1 MMTNVGFLPD
11 ETSSFV
17 GRRAELARLDTA
29 LATRRMTTLI
39 GSGGVGKTRLAV
51 RAARAAADR
60 YPDGAW
66 WADLSPLYDDAL
78 LLPTVSDAVGLA
90 DHTLRMPVEA
100 LCEWLSDKRLL
111 LVLDSAEHLRTP
123 CSHLLAE
130 LLTTS
135 PGLTVLVTSRQPLDT
150 RGEHV
155 VRVPPLPVDGA
166 PDALRLFE
174 DRLRAGDPRAGL
186 DAPGDRAAAADIC
199 RRLEGIPLAI
209 ELAAAGIGRHT
220 VAQLAT
226 RIGTRFDAPAVA
238 EDLTAS
244 RLDLLADDSL
254 WPRRHRTLRTTIGW
268 SHELCTPLERLL
280 WARLT
285 LLRTDF
291 DEETAREVCTG
302 GPLTPPEVDRALQ
315 GLVAQS
321 VVQWDGTRYRML
333 DTLREYG
340 RMWLTELGEE
350 RAAADRHA
358 RSFLGLAR
366 RAHDG
371 WTGPDQISW
380 YHTVADT
387 HLDLCAALDHLLT
400 HDVAAAQ
407 EMAGRVGFFWACCG
421 HLSEARGYA
430 QRALD
435 AGPVDGPH
443 RTRLQW
449 VLGVAALLQGDFAT
463 AEKYGALCTAIALYD
478 RDDEGMLGATYLSG
492 LTQLMTGRP
501 AAALEAAE
509 RVLRMTEPG
518 RPDGAPGEGVAGG
531 PEESGEPGAGEPG
544 EPGGPGA
551 GKPGESAAG
560 TGADP
565 VHGTDGGPVHGT
577 DGDPAPGTGTAP
589 APESDADPTPGT
601 DADPDPDP
609 APVESA
615 HRLRCRLITVFALT
629 ALGRLGESSRAA
641 AALRRSCERGGEYWT
656 RSYADY
662 QLALITLLQGRP
674 ADSAA
679 HARAMLA
686 GKHRLRDSF
695 GIALGLDLLAA
706 AIAAQGAG
714 AQAARVYGTGHAY
727 WRMVGHPQRGTP
739 ELGPVRET
747 CELQARAAVGDEA
760 YQRAFERGQ
769 SDNAEVGLAAAL
781 TSELHF

>member
-1 MMTNVGFLPD
+1 MMTKVGFLPD

-17 GRRAELARLDTA
+17 GRRAELARLETA

-39 GSGGVGKTRLAV
+39 GPGGVGKTRLAL

-111 LVLDSAEHLRTP
+111 LVLDSAEHLRAP

-135 PGLTVLVTSRQPLDT
+135 PGLTVLVTSRQPLGT
-150 RGEHV
+150 RGEHA
-155 VRVPPLPVDGA
+155 VRIQPLPVDGA
-166 PDALRLFE
+166 PDALQLFE

-226 RIGTRFDAPAVA
+226 RIGTRFDAPVDA

-285 LLRTDF
+285 VLRTDF

-302 GPLTPPEVDRALQ
+302 GPLTPHDVDRALQ

-321 VVQWDGTRYRML
+321 VVQRDGTRYRML

-340 RMWLTELGEE
+340 RMWLAELGEE

-358 RSFLGLAR
+358 KSFLGLAR
-366 RAHDG
+366 RAHEG
-371 WTGPDQISW
+371 WTGPDQITW
-380 YHTVADT
+380 YHTVADA
-387 HLDLCAALDHLLT
+387 HLDLCAALDHLLA
-400 HDVAAAQ
+400 HDVAGAQ

-435 AGPVDGPH
+435 AGPVEGPH

-478 RDDEGMLGATYLSG
+478 HDDEGMLGATYLSG
-492 LTQLMTGRP
+492 LTQLMNGEP

-509 RVLRMTEPG
+509 RVLRMTETAP
-518 RPDGAPGEGVAGG
+518 PDGG
-531 PEESGEPGAGEPG
+531 PEGRRATATDTARDPAASGPGAYEPGACEPTASESG
-544 EPGGPGA
+544 ASESTASEPGGD
-551 GKPGESAAG
+551 SA
-560 TGADP
+560 P
-565 VHGTDGGPVHGT
+565 L
-577 DGDPAPGTGTAP
+577 
-589 APESDADPTPGT
+589 
-601 DADPDPDP
+601 
-609 APVESA
+609 ESA

-629 ALGRLGESSRAA
+629 ALGRLAESGRAA

-662 QLALITLLQGRP
+662 QLALIALLQGRP
-674 ADSAA
+674 EASAV

-695 GIALGLDLLAA
+695 GIALGLDILAA

-769 SDNAEVGLAAAL
+769 ADNTEVGLAAAL
-781 TSELHF
+781 HSDLQL

>member
-1 MMTNVGFLPD
+1 MMTQVGFLPD

-39 GSGGVGKTRLAV
+39 GPGGVGKTRLAV

-111 LVLDSAEHLRTP
+111 LVLDSAEHLRGP

-130 LLTTS
+130 LITTS
-135 PGLTVLVTSRQPLDT
+135 PGLTVLVTSRQPLAT

-155 VRVPPLPVDGA
+155 VRIQPLPVDGA

-174 DRLRAGDPRAGL
+174 DRLRAADPHADL
-186 DAPGDRAAAADIC
+186 EAPGDRAAAADIC

-226 RIGTRFDAPAVA
+226 RIGTRFDAPVDA

-285 LLRTDF
+285 VLRTDF
-291 DEETAREVCTG
+291 DEASAREVCTG
-302 GPLTPPEVDRALQ
+302 GPLTPDAVDRALQ

-380 YHTVADT
+380 YHRISDT
-387 HLDLCAALDHLLT
+387 HLDLCAALDHLLA
-400 HDVAAAQ
+400 HDVTAAQ

-430 QRALD
+430 QRALE
-435 AGPVDGPH
+435 AGPVEGTH

-463 AEKYGALCTAIALYD
+463 AEKYGALCTATALYD
-478 RDDEGMLGATYLSG
+478 RDDDGMLGATYLSG
-492 LTQLMTGRP
+492 LTQLMTGEP

-518 RPDGAPGEGVAGG
+518 RAEGEPGSSGEGVSGA
-531 PEESGEPGAGEPG
+531 SGEPGGSG
-544 EPGGPGA
+544 
-551 GKPGESAAG
+551 
-560 TGADP
+560 
-565 VHGTDGGPVHGT
+565 
-577 DGDPAPGTGTAP
+577 
-589 APESDADPTPGT
+589 
-601 DADPDPDP
+601 
-609 APVESA
+609 ESA

-629 ALGRLGESSRAA
+629 ALGRLTESLPAA
-641 AALRRSCERGGEYWT
+641 TALRRSCERGGEYWT

-662 QLALITLLQGRP
+662 QLALIALLQGRP
-674 ADSAA
+674 EDSAA
-679 HARAMLA
+679 HARDMLE

-695 GIALGLDLLAA
+695 GIALGLDILAA

-714 AQAARVYGTGHAY
+714 ARAARVYGTGHAY

-739 ELGPVRET
+739 ELGAVREN

-769 SDNAEVGLAAAL
+769 ADNAEVGLAAAL
-781 TSELHF
+781 QSGLQP

>member
-1 MMTNVGFLPD
+1 MMTKVGFLPE

-17 GRRAELARLDTA
+17 GRRAELARLEFA
-29 LATRRMTTLI
+29 LTTRRMTTLI
-39 GSGGVGKTRLAV
+39 GPGGVGKTRLAV
-51 RAARAAADR
+51 RAARAAAGR

-111 LVLDSAEHLRTP
+111 LVLDSAEHLRAP

-135 PGLTVLVTSRQPLDT
+135 PGLTVLVTSRQPLAT

-155 VRVPPLPVDGA
+155 VRIQPLPVDGA
-166 PDALRLFE
+166 PDALQLFE
-174 DRLRAGDPRAGL
+174 DRLRAGDPHAGL
-186 DAPGDRAAAADIC
+186 GAPGDRAAAADIC

-226 RIGTRFDAPAVA
+226 RIGTRFDSPVDA

-291 DEETAREVCTG
+291 DEEVAREVCTG
-302 GPLTPPEVDRALQ
+302 GPLTADEVDRALQ

-321 VVQWDGTRYRML
+321 VVQRDGTRYRML

-340 RMWLTELGEE
+340 RMWLVELGEE

-358 RSFLGLAR
+358 ACFLGLAR

-371 WTGPDQISW
+371 WTGPDQVSW
-380 YHTVADT
+380 YHRVADA
-387 HLDLCAALDHLLT
+387 HLDLCAALDHLLA
-400 HDVAAAQ
+400 HDVAGAQ

-430 QRALD
+430 QRALES
-435 AGPVDGPH
+435 GPVEGPH

-463 AEKYGALCTAIALYD
+463 AEKYGALCTAIALHD

-492 LTQLMTGRP
+492 LTQLMNGEP

-509 RVLRMTEPG
+509 RVLRMTETAP
-518 RPDGAPGEGVAGG
+518 PDGGSAEQRATASDSGG
-531 PEESGEPGAGEPG
+531 GTASAES
-544 EPGGPGA
+544 
-551 GKPGESAAG
+551 
-560 TGADP
+560 
-565 VHGTDGGPVHGT
+565 
-577 DGDPAPGTGTAP
+577 DGDAP
-589 APESDADPTPGT
+589 A
-601 DADPDPDP
+601 
-609 APVESA
+609 ESA

-629 ALGRLGESSRAA
+629 ALGRLTESGRAA
-641 AALRRSCERGGEYWT
+641 AALRRSCERGGEHWT

-662 QLALITLLQGRP
+662 QLALIALLQGRP
-674 ADSAA
+674 EASAA
-679 HARAMLA
+679 HARAMLV

-695 GIALGLDLLAA
+695 GIALGLDILAA

-769 SDNAEVGLAAAL
+769 ADNAEAGLAAAL
-781 TSELHF
+781 RSGLQLQEPWERDPGE

>member
-1 MMTNVGFLPD
+1 MMTKVGHLPE

-17 GRRAELARLDTA
+17 GRRAELARLHTA
-29 LATRRMTTLI
+29 LTTRRMTTLI
-39 GSGGVGKTRLAV
+39 GPGGVGKTRLAL
-51 RAARAAADR
+51 RAARAVADR
-60 YPDGAW
+60 YADGAW
-66 WADLSPLYDDAL
+66 WADLSPLSDDRL

-100 LCEWLSDKRLL
+100 LCEWLGDKHLL
-111 LVLDSAEHLRTP
+111 LVLDSAEHLRGP

-130 LLTTS
+130 ILTTS
-135 PGLTVLVTSRQPLDT
+135 IGLTVLVTSRQPLGT

-155 VRVPPLPVDGA
+155 VEVPPLPVDGA
-166 PDALRLFE
+166 PDALQLFA
-174 DRLRAGDPRAGL
+174 DRLRAADPRAGL
-186 DAPGDRAAAADIC
+186 DAPGDEVAAAEIC

-209 ELAAAGIGRHT
+209 ELAAAGIGRHS

-226 RIGTRFDAPAVA
+226 RIGTRFDARSGTLALAPGG
-238 EDLTAS
+238 S
-244 RLDLLADDSL
+244 RLDILADETA
-254 WPRRHRTLRTTIGW
+254 WPRRHRTLRTAIGW

-285 LLRTDF
+285 PLRTDF
-291 DEETAREVCTG
+291 DAEVAREVCAG
-302 GPLTPPEVDRALQ
+302 GPLTPDEVDRALQ

-321 VVQWDGTRYRML
+321 VVQRDGDRYRML

-340 RMWLTELGEE
+340 RMWLAELGEA

-358 RSFLGLAR
+358 GSFLGLAR
-366 RAHDG
+366 RAHEG
-371 WTGPDQISW
+371 WTGPDQVSW
-380 YHTVADT
+380 YHKVSDT
-387 HLDLCAALDHLLT
+387 HLDLCAALEHLLA
-400 HDVAAAQ
+400 HDVEGAQ

-421 HLSEARGYA
+421 HLSEARNYA

-435 AGPVDGPH
+435 AGPVEGPH
-443 RTRLQW
+443 RTRLHW
-449 VLGVAALLQGDFAT
+449 VLGVAALLQSDFAT
-463 AEKYGALCTAIALYD
+463 AEKYGALCTATALYD

-492 LTQLMTGRP
+492 LTQLMTGQP
-501 AAALEAAE
+501 AAALEAAG
-509 RVLRMTEPG
+509 RVLRMTE
-518 RPDGAPGEGVAGG
+518 GV
-531 PEESGEPGAGEPG
+531 PVDSG
-544 EPGGPGA
+544 
-551 GKPGESAAG
+551 
-560 TGADP
+560 
-565 VHGTDGGPVHGT
+565 
-577 DGDPAPGTGTAP
+577 
-589 APESDADPTPGT
+589 
-601 DADPDPDP
+601 
-609 APVESA
+609 
-615 HRLRCRLITVFALT
+615 HRLRCRLVIVFALT
-629 ALGRLGESSRAA
+629 ALGRLAESEAA
-641 AALRRSCERGGEYWT
+641 ATALRQACERGGEFWT

-662 QLALITLLQGRP
+662 QLALIALLQGRP
-674 ADSAA
+674 EASAT

-739 ELGPVRET
+739 ELGPVRER

-781 TSELHF
+781 RTELQL

>member
-1 MMTNVGFLPD
+1 MMTQVGFLPE

-17 GRRAELARLDTA
+17 GRRAELARLETA

-39 GSGGVGKTRLAV
+39 GPGGVGKTRLAV

-111 LVLDSAEHLRTP
+111 LVLDSAEHLRAP

-135 PGLTVLVTSRQPLDT
+135 PGLTVLVTSRQPLGT
-150 RGEHV
+150 RGEHA
-155 VRVPPLPVDGA
+155 VRIQPLPVDGA
-166 PDALRLFE
+166 PDALQLFE

-226 RIGTRFDAPAVA
+226 RIGTRFDAPVDA

-302 GPLTPPEVDRALQ
+302 GPLTPHEVDRALQ

-321 VVQWDGTRYRML
+321 VVQRDGTRYRML

-340 RMWLTELGEE
+340 RMWLAELGEE

-366 RAHDG
+366 RAHEG
-371 WTGPDQISW
+371 WTGPDQITW
-380 YHTVADT
+380 YHTIADT
-387 HLDLCAALDHLLT
+387 HLDLCAALDHLLA
-400 HDVAAAQ
+400 HDVAGAQ

-430 QRALD
+430 QRALE
-435 AGPVDGPH
+435 AGPVEGPH

-478 RDDEGMLGATYLSG
+478 HDDEGMLGATYLSG
-492 LTQLMTGRP
+492 LTQLMNGEP

-509 RVLRMTEPG
+509 RVLRMTETAP
-518 RPDGAPGEGVAGG
+518 PDGG
-531 PEESGEPGAGEPG
+531 PDGRRATATDCATDTTSEPGASESGACEPTVSESGACEPG
-544 EPGGPGA
+544 ASESGGD
-551 GKPGESAAG
+551 SA
-560 TGADP
+560 P
-565 VHGTDGGPVHGT
+565 L
-577 DGDPAPGTGTAP
+577 
-589 APESDADPTPGT
+589 
-601 DADPDPDP
+601 
-609 APVESA
+609 ESA

-629 ALGRLGESSRAA
+629 ALGRLSESGRAA
-641 AALRRSCERGGEYWT
+641 AALRRACERGGEYWT

-662 QLALITLLQGRP
+662 QLALIALLQGRP
-674 ADSAA
+674 EASAA

-695 GIALGLDLLAA
+695 GIALGLDILAA

-739 ELGPVRET
+739 ELVPVREA

-769 SDNAEVGLAAAL
+769 ADNAEVGLAAAL
-781 TSELHF
+781 HSDLPL

>member
-1 MMTNVGFLPD
+1 MMTKVGFLPE

-17 GRRAELARLDTA
+17 GRRAELARLETA
-29 LATRRMTTLI
+29 LTTRRMTTLI
-39 GSGGVGKTRLAV
+39 GPGGVGKTRLAV

-100 LCEWLSDKRLL
+100 LCEWLSDKNLL
-111 LVLDSAEHLRTP
+111 LVLDSAEHLRGP

-130 LLTTS
+130 LITTS
-135 PGLTVLVTSRQPLDT
+135 PGLTVLVTSRQPLGT

-155 VRVPPLPVDGA
+155 VRIQPLPVDGA
-166 PDALRLFE
+166 PDALQLFE

-226 RIGTRFDAPAVA
+226 RIGTRFDAPVDA

-291 DEETAREVCTG
+291 DEEVAREVCTG
-302 GPLTPPEVDRALQ
+302 GPLTRQEVDRALQ

-321 VVQWDGTRYRML
+321 VVQRDGTRYRML

-340 RMWLTELGEE
+340 RMWLKELGEE

-366 RAHDG
+366 RAHEG
-371 WTGPDQISW
+371 WTGPDQITW
-380 YHTVADT
+380 YHTIADT
-387 HLDLCAALDHLLT
+387 HLDLCAALDHLLA
-400 HDVAAAQ
+400 HDVADAQ

-435 AGPVDGPH
+435 AGPVEGPH

-478 RDDEGMLGATYLSG
+478 HDDEGMLGATYLSG
-492 LTQLMTGRP
+492 LTQLMNGEP

-509 RVLRMTEPG
+509 RVLRMTETAPS
-518 RPDGAPGEGVAGG
+518 DGASPEPRTAAADTSEAAGG
-531 PEESGEPGAGEPG
+531 S
-544 EPGGPGA
+544 
-551 GKPGESAAG
+551 
-560 TGADP
+560 
-565 VHGTDGGPVHGT
+565 GTDC
-577 DGDPAPGTGTAP
+577 D
-589 APESDADPTPGT
+589 S
-601 DADPDPDP
+601 DPDS

-629 ALGRLGESSRAA
+629 ALGRLTESGRAA
-641 AALRRSCERGGEYWT
+641 ATLRRSCELGGEYWT

-662 QLALITLLQGRP
+662 QLALIALLQGRP
-674 ADSAA
+674 EDSAT

-695 GIALGLDLLAA
+695 GIALGLDILAA

-747 CELQARAAVGDEA
+747 CELQARAAVGDAA

-769 SDNAEVGLAAAL
+769 ADNAEVGLAAAL
-781 TSELHF
+781 HSGLQL

>member
-1 MMTNVGFLPD
+1 MMMTKVGFLPE

-29 LATRRMTTLI
+29 LTTRRMTTLI
-39 GSGGVGKTRLAV
+39 GPGGVGKTRLAV

-100 LCEWLSDKRLL
+100 LCEWLSDKNLL
-111 LVLDSAEHLRTP
+111 LVLDSAEHLRGP

-130 LLTTS
+130 LITTS
-135 PGLTVLVTSRQPLDT
+135 PGLTVLVTSRQPLGT

-155 VRVPPLPVDGA
+155 VRIQPLPVDGA
-166 PDALRLFE
+166 PDALQLFE

-226 RIGTRFDAPAVA
+226 RIGTRFDAPVDA

-291 DEETAREVCTG
+291 DEEVAREVCTG
-302 GPLTPPEVDRALQ
+302 GPLTPQEVDRALQ

-321 VVQWDGTRYRML
+321 VVQRDGTRYRML

-340 RMWLTELGEE
+340 RMWLRELGEE

-371 WTGPDQISW
+371 WTGPDQVSW
-380 YHTVADT
+380 YHTIADT
-387 HLDLCAALDHLLT
+387 HLDLCAALDHLLA
-400 HDVAAAQ
+400 HDVAGAQ

-435 AGPVDGPH
+435 AGPVEGPH

-478 RDDEGMLGATYLSG
+478 HDDEGMLGATYLSG
-492 LTQLMTGRP
+492 LTQLMNGEP

-509 RVLRMTEPG
+509 RVLRMTETAPS
-518 RPDGAPGEGVAGG
+518 DGASPEPRTTAADTSEAAGG
-531 PEESGEPGAGEPG
+531 
-544 EPGGPGA
+544 
-551 GKPGESAAG
+551 
-560 TGADP
+560 
-565 VHGTDGGPVHGT
+565 
-577 DGDPAPGTGTAP
+577 
-589 APESDADPTPGT
+589 SDADF
-601 DADPDPDP
+601 DSDP

-629 ALGRLGESSRAA
+629 ALGRLTESGRAA
-641 AALRRSCERGGEYWT
+641 ATLRRSCELGGEYWT

-662 QLALITLLQGRP
+662 QLALIALLQGRP
-674 ADSAA
+674 EDSAT

-695 GIALGLDLLAA
+695 GIALGLDILAA

-739 ELGPVRET
+739 ELGAVRET
-747 CELQARAAVGDEA
+747 CELQARAAVGDAA

-769 SDNAEVGLAAAL
+769 ADNAEVGLAAAL
-781 TSELHF
+781 HSGLQL

>member
-1 MMTNVGFLPD
+1 MMTKVGFLPE

-17 GRRAELARLDTA
+17 GRRAELARLETA

-39 GSGGVGKTRLAV
+39 GPGGVGKTRLAV

-111 LVLDSAEHLRTP
+111 LVLDSAEHLRAP

-135 PGLTVLVTSRQPLDT
+135 PGLTVLVTSRQPLGT
-150 RGEHV
+150 RGEHA
-155 VRVPPLPVDGA
+155 VRIQPLPVDGA
-166 PDALRLFE
+166 PDALQLFE

-226 RIGTRFDAPAVA
+226 RIGTRFEAPVDA
-238 EDLTAS
+238 EDLNPS

-302 GPLTPPEVDRALQ
+302 GPLTPHEVDRALQ

-321 VVQWDGTRYRML
+321 VVQRDGTRYRML

-340 RMWLTELGEE
+340 RMWLAELGEE

-358 RSFLGLAR
+358 MSFLGLAR
-366 RAHDG
+366 RAHEG
-371 WTGPDQISW
+371 WTGPDQIAW
-380 YHTVADT
+380 YHTIADT
-387 HLDLCAALDHLLT
+387 HLDLCAALDHLLA
-400 HDVAAAQ
+400 HDVAGAQ

-430 QRALD
+430 QRALE

-478 RDDEGMLGATYLSG
+478 HDDEGMLGATYLSG
-492 LTQLMTGRP
+492 LTQLMNGEP

-509 RVLRMTEPG
+509 RVLRMTETAP
-518 RPDGAPGEGVAGG
+518 PDGG
-531 PEESGEPGAGEPG
+531 PDGRRATATDTTSEPAAFEPAASEPAAFEPAASESAASESGASESGAFEPTTS
-544 EPGGPGA
+544 GPGA
-551 GKPGESAAG
+551 AES
-560 TGADP
+560 GADS
-565 VHGTDGGPVHGT
+565 
-577 DGDPAPGTGTAP
+577 APL
-589 APESDADPTPGT
+589 
-601 DADPDPDP
+601 
-609 APVESA
+609 ESA

-629 ALGRLGESSRAA
+629 ALGRLTESGRAA
-641 AALRRSCERGGEYWT
+641 AALRRACERGGEYWT

-662 QLALITLLQGRP
+662 QLALIALLQGRP
-674 ADSAA
+674 EASAA

-695 GIALGLDLLAA
+695 GIALGLDILAA

-769 SDNAEVGLAAAL
+769 ADNAEVGLAAAL
-781 TSELHF
+781 HSDLQL

>member
-1 MMTNVGFLPD
+1 MMTKVGFLPE

-17 GRRAELARLDTA
+17 GRRAELARLETA
-29 LATRRMTTLI
+29 LTTRRMTTLI
-39 GSGGVGKTRLAV
+39 GPGGVGKTRLAV

-100 LCEWLSDKRLL
+100 LCEWLSDKNLL
-111 LVLDSAEHLRTP
+111 LVLDSAEHLRGP

-130 LLTTS
+130 LITTS
-135 PGLTVLVTSRQPLDT
+135 PGLTVLVTSRQPLGT

-155 VRVPPLPVDGA
+155 VRIQPLPVDGA
-166 PDALRLFE
+166 PDALQLFE

-226 RIGTRFDAPAVA
+226 RIGTRFDAPVDA

-285 LLRTDF
+285 LLRADF
-291 DEETAREVCTG
+291 DEEVAREVCTG
-302 GPLTPPEVDRALQ
+302 GPLTPHEVDRALQ

-321 VVQWDGTRYRML
+321 VVQRDGTRYRML

-340 RMWLTELGEE
+340 RMWLRELGEE

-371 WTGPDQISW
+371 WTGPDQVSW
-380 YHTVADT
+380 YHTIADT
-387 HLDLCAALDHLLT
+387 HLDLCAALDHLLA
-400 HDVAAAQ
+400 HDVAGAQ

-435 AGPVDGPH
+435 AGPVEGSH

-478 RDDEGMLGATYLSG
+478 HDDEGMLGATYLSG
-492 LTQLMTGRP
+492 LTQLMNGEP

-509 RVLRMTEPG
+509 RVLRMTETAPS
-518 RPDGAPGEGVAGG
+518 DGASPEPRTAAADTSEAAGG
-531 PEESGEPGAGEPG
+531 S
-544 EPGGPGA
+544 
-551 GKPGESAAG
+551 
-560 TGADP
+560 
-565 VHGTDGGPVHGT
+565 GTDF
-577 DGDPAPGTGTAP
+577 D
-589 APESDADPTPGT
+589 S
-601 DADPDPDP
+601 DP

-629 ALGRLGESSRAA
+629 ALGRLTESGRAA
-641 AALRRSCERGGEYWT
+641 ATLRRSCELGGEYWT

-662 QLALITLLQGRP
+662 QLALIALLQDRP
-674 ADSAA
+674 EDSAT

-695 GIALGLDLLAA
+695 GIALGLDILAA

-747 CELQARAAVGDEA
+747 CELQARAAVGDAA

-769 SDNAEVGLAAAL
+769 ADNAEVGLAAAL
-781 TSELHF
+781 HSGLQL

>member
-1 MMTNVGFLPD
+1 MMTKVGFLPE

-29 LATRRMTTLI
+29 LTTRRMTTLI
-39 GSGGVGKTRLAV
+39 GPGGVGKTRLAV

-78 LLPTVSDAVGLA
+78 LLPTVSDSVGLA

-100 LCEWLSDKRLL
+100 LCEWLSDKNLL
-111 LVLDSAEHLRTP
+111 LVLDSAEHLRGP
-123 CSHLLAE
+123 CAHLLAE
-130 LLTTS
+130 LITTS
-135 PGLTVLVTSRQPLDT
+135 PGLTVLVTSRQPLGT

-155 VRVPPLPVDGA
+155 VRIQPLPVDGA
-166 PDALRLFE
+166 PDALQLFE

-226 RIGTRFDAPAVA
+226 RIGTRFDAPVDA

-291 DEETAREVCTG
+291 DEEVAREVCTG
-302 GPLTPPEVDRALQ
+302 GPLTRHEVDRALQ

-321 VVQWDGTRYRML
+321 VVQRDGTRYRML

-340 RMWLTELGEE
+340 RMWLKELGEE

-366 RAHDG
+366 RAHEG
-371 WTGPDQISW
+371 WTGPDQITW
-380 YHTVADT
+380 YHTIADT
-387 HLDLCAALDHLLT
+387 HLDLCAALDHLLA
-400 HDVAAAQ
+400 HDVADAQ

-435 AGPVDGPH
+435 AGPVEGPH

-478 RDDEGMLGATYLSG
+478 HDDEGMLGATYLSG
-492 LTQLMTGRP
+492 LTQLMNGEP

-509 RVLRMTEPG
+509 RVLRMTETAPS
-518 RPDGAPGEGVAGG
+518 DGASPEPRTAAADTSEAAGG
-531 PEESGEPGAGEPG
+531 S
-544 EPGGPGA
+544 
-551 GKPGESAAG
+551 
-560 TGADP
+560 
-565 VHGTDGGPVHGT
+565 GTDC
-577 DGDPAPGTGTAP
+577 D
-589 APESDADPTPGT
+589 S
-601 DADPDPDP
+601 DPDS

-629 ALGRLGESSRAA
+629 ALGRLTESGRAA
-641 AALRRSCERGGEYWT
+641 AILRRSCELGGEYWT

-662 QLALITLLQGRP
+662 QLALIALLQGRP
-674 ADSAA
+674 EDSAT

-695 GIALGLDLLAA
+695 GIALGLDILAA

-747 CELQARAAVGDEA
+747 CELQARAAVGDAA

-769 SDNAEVGLAAAL
+769 ADNAEVGLAAAL
-781 TSELHF
+781 HSGLQL

>member
-1 MMTNVGFLPD
+1 MMTQVGFLPE

-17 GRRAELARLDTA
+17 GRRAELARLETA

-39 GSGGVGKTRLAV
+39 GPGGVGKTRLAV

-111 LVLDSAEHLRTP
+111 LVLDSAEHLRAP

-135 PGLTVLVTSRQPLDT
+135 PGLTVLVTSRQPLGT
-150 RGEHV
+150 RGEHA
-155 VRVPPLPVDGA
+155 VRIQPLPVDGA
-166 PDALRLFE
+166 PDALQLFE

-226 RIGTRFDAPAVA
+226 RIGTRFDAPVDA

-302 GPLTPPEVDRALQ
+302 GPLTPHEVDRALQ

-321 VVQWDGTRYRML
+321 VVQRDGTRYRML

-340 RMWLTELGEE
+340 RMWLAELGEE

-366 RAHDG
+366 RAHEG
-371 WTGPDQISW
+371 WTGPDQITW
-380 YHTVADT
+380 YHTIADT
-387 HLDLCAALDHLLT
+387 HLDLCAALDHLLA
-400 HDVAAAQ
+400 HDVAGAQ

-430 QRALD
+430 QRALE
-435 AGPVDGPH
+435 AGPVEGPH

-478 RDDEGMLGATYLSG
+478 HDDEGMLGATYLSG
-492 LTQLMTGRP
+492 LTQLMNGEP

-509 RVLRMTEPG
+509 RVLRMTETAP
-518 RPDGAPGEGVAGG
+518 PDGGPDGRRATATDCATDTTFEPTTSEPGACEPTASESGACEPGAC
-531 PEESGEPGAGEPG
+531 ESGED
-544 EPGGPGA
+544 
-551 GKPGESAAG
+551 SA
-560 TGADP
+560 P
-565 VHGTDGGPVHGT
+565 L
-577 DGDPAPGTGTAP
+577 
-589 APESDADPTPGT
+589 
-601 DADPDPDP
+601 
-609 APVESA
+609 ESA

-629 ALGRLGESSRAA
+629 ALGRLSESGRAA
-641 AALRRSCERGGEYWT
+641 AALRRACERGGEYWT

-662 QLALITLLQGRP
+662 QLALIALLQGRP
-674 ADSAA
+674 EASAA

-695 GIALGLDLLAA
+695 GIALGLDILAA

-739 ELGPVRET
+739 ELGPVREA

-769 SDNAEVGLAAAL
+769 ADNAEVGLAAAL
-781 TSELHF
+781 HSDLPL

>member
-1 MMTNVGFLPD
+1 MMTKVGFLPE

-17 GRRAELARLDTA
+17 GRRAELARLETA
-29 LATRRMTTLI
+29 LTTRRMTTLI
-39 GSGGVGKTRLAV
+39 GPGGVGKTRLAV

-100 LCEWLSDKRLL
+100 LCEWLSDKNLL
-111 LVLDSAEHLRTP
+111 LVLDSAEHLRGP

-130 LLTTS
+130 LITTS
-135 PGLTVLVTSRQPLDT
+135 PGLTVLVTSRQPLGT

-155 VRVPPLPVDGA
+155 VRIQPLPVDGA
-166 PDALRLFE
+166 PDALQLFE

-226 RIGTRFDAPAVA
+226 RIGTRFDAPVDA

-291 DEETAREVCTG
+291 DEEVAREVCTG
-302 GPLTPPEVDRALQ
+302 GPLTPHEVDRALQ

-321 VVQWDGTRYRML
+321 VVQRDGTRYRML

-340 RMWLTELGEE
+340 RMWLKELGEE

-366 RAHDG
+366 RAHEG
-371 WTGPDQISW
+371 WTGPDQITW
-380 YHTVADT
+380 YHTIADT
-387 HLDLCAALDHLLT
+387 HLDLCAALDHLLA
-400 HDVAAAQ
+400 HDVAGAQ

-435 AGPVDGPH
+435 AGPVEGPH

-478 RDDEGMLGATYLSG
+478 HDDEGMLGATYLSG
-492 LTQLMTGRP
+492 LTQLMNGEP

-509 RVLRMTEPG
+509 RVLRMTETAPS
-518 RPDGAPGEGVAGG
+518 DGAS
-531 PEESGEPGAGEPG
+531 PEPRTTAADTSEA
-544 EPGGPGA
+544 PGG
-551 GKPGESAAG
+551 
-560 TGADP
+560 
-565 VHGTDGGPVHGT
+565 
-577 DGDPAPGTGTAP
+577 
-589 APESDADPTPGT
+589 SDADF
-601 DADPDPDP
+601 DSDP

-629 ALGRLGESSRAA
+629 ALGRLTESGRAA
-641 AALRRSCERGGEYWT
+641 ATLRRSCELGGEYWT

-662 QLALITLLQGRP
+662 QLALIALLQGRP
-674 ADSAA
+674 EDSAT

-695 GIALGLDLLAA
+695 GIALGLDILAA

-739 ELGPVRET
+739 ELGAVRET
-747 CELQARAAVGDEA
+747 CELQARAAVGDAA

-769 SDNAEVGLAAAL
+769 ADNAEVGLAAAL
-781 TSELHF
+781 HSGLQL

>member
-1 MMTNVGFLPD
+1 MMTKVGYLPD

-17 GRRAELARLDTA
+17 GRRAELARLHSA
-29 LATRRMTTLI
+29 LTTRRMTTLI
-39 GSGGVGKTRLAV
+39 GPGGVGKTRLAV

-60 YPDGAW
+60 YTDGAW
-66 WADLSPLYDDAL
+66 WADLSPLPDDGL

-100 LCEWLSDKRLL
+100 LCEWLGDKHLL
-111 LVLDSAEHLRTP
+111 LVLDSAEHLRGP

-130 LLTTS
+130 ILTTS
-135 PGLTVLVTSRQPLDT
+135 TGLTVLVTSRQPLGT
-150 RGEHV
+150 RGEYV
-155 VRVPPLPVDGA
+155 VEVPPLPVDGA
-166 PDALRLFE
+166 PDALQLFA
-174 DRLRAGDPRAGL
+174 DRLRAADPRAGL
-186 DAPGDRAAAADIC
+186 DAPGDEAAAAEIC

-209 ELAAAGIGRHT
+209 ELAAAGIGRHS
-220 VAQLAT
+220 VAQLAA
-226 RIGTRFDAPAVA
+226 RIGTRFDARGAGLGAPGRSGVLALA
-238 EDLTAS
+238 PGFGAPGPGAPGGDGTDGEDGKDGDPGTA
-244 RLDLLADDSL
+244 RLDLLADATV
-254 WPRRHRTLRTTIGW
+254 WPRRHRTLRTAIGW

-285 LLRTDF
+285 PLRTDF
-291 DEETAREVCTG
+291 DEEVAREVCAG
-302 GPLTPPEVDRALQ
+302 GPLTPDEVDRALQ

-321 VVQWDGTRYRML
+321 VVQRDGDRYRML

-340 RMWLTELGEE
+340 RMWLTELGET

-358 RSFLGLAR
+358 RSFLDLAR

-371 WTGPDQISW
+371 WTGPDQVSW
-380 YHTVADT
+380 YHKVSDT
-387 HLDLCAALDHLLT
+387 HLDLCAALEHLLA
-400 HDVAAAQ
+400 HDIDGAQ

-421 HLSEARGYA
+421 HLSEARSYA

-463 AEKYGALCTAIALYD
+463 AEKHGALCTAGALYD
-478 RDDEGMLGATYLSG
+478 RDDEGMLGAAYLSG
-492 LTQLMTGRP
+492 LTQLMTGEP
-501 AAALEAAE
+501 EAALEASG
-509 RVLRMTEPG
+509 RVLRMTE
-518 RPDGAPGEGVAGG
+518 GV
-531 PEESGEPGAGEPG
+531 
-544 EPGGPGA
+544 
-551 GKPGESAAG
+551 
-560 TGADP
+560 P
-565 VHGTDGGPVHGT
+565 VD
-577 DGDPAPGTGTAP
+577 
-589 APESDADPTPGT
+589 
-601 DADPDPDP
+601 
-609 APVESA
+609 SA
-615 HRLRCRLITVFALT
+615 HRLRCHLITVFALT
-629 ALGRLGESSRAA
+629 ALGRLTESEAA
-641 AALRRSCERGGEYWT
+641 ATTLRRACERGGEYWT

-662 QLALITLLQGRP
+662 QLALIALFQGRP
-674 ADSAA
+674 AASAA
-679 HARAMLA
+679 HARSMLA

-695 GIALGLDLLAA
+695 GIALGLDILAA

-739 ELGPVRET
+739 ELGPVRER

-781 TSELHF
+781 RTELQL

>member
-1 MMTNVGFLPD
+1 MMTKVGYLPD

-17 GRRAELARLDTA
+17 GRRAELARLHTA

-39 GSGGVGKTRLAV
+39 GPGGVGKTRLAV

-66 WADLSPLYDDAL
+66 WADLSPLYDDGL

-100 LCEWLSDKRLL
+100 LCEWLGDKHLL
-111 LVLDSAEHLRTP
+111 LVLDSAEHLRGP

-130 LLTTS
+130 ILTTS
-135 PGLTVLVTSRQPLDT
+135 SGLTVLVTSRQPLGT
-150 RGEHV
+150 RGEYV
-155 VRVPPLPVDGA
+155 VEVPPLPVDGA
-166 PDALRLFE
+166 PDALQLFA
-174 DRLRAGDPRAGL
+174 DRLRAADPRAGL
-186 DAPGDRAAAADIC
+186 DAPGDEAAATEIC

-209 ELAAAGIGRHT
+209 ELAAAGIGRHS

-226 RIGTRFDAPAVA
+226 RIGTRFDAQGAGLGVGGIGAGGPGVGFRAS
-238 EDLTAS
+238 DTA
-244 RLDLLADDSL
+244 RLDLLADERV
-254 WPRRHRTLRTTIGW
+254 WPRRHRTLRTAIGW

-285 LLRTDF
+285 PLRADF
-291 DEETAREVCTG
+291 DEEVAREVCAG
-302 GPLTPPEVDRALQ
+302 GPLTADEVDRALQ

-321 VVQWDGTRYRML
+321 VVQRDGDRYRML

-340 RMWLTELGEE
+340 RMWLTELGET

-371 WTGPDQISW
+371 WTGPDQVSW
-380 YHTVADT
+380 YHKVSDT
-387 HLDLCAALDHLLT
+387 HLDLCAALEHLLV
-400 HDVAAAQ
+400 HDVVGAQ

-421 HLSEARGYA
+421 HLSEARSYA

-443 RTRLQW
+443 RTGLHW
-449 VLGVAALLQGDFAT
+449 VFGVAALLQGDFAT
-463 AEKYGALCTAIALYD
+463 AEKYGALCTATALYE
-478 RDDEGMLGATYLSG
+478 RDDEGMLGAAYLSG
-492 LTQLMTGRP
+492 LTQLMTGEP
-501 AAALEAAE
+501 AAALEAAD
-509 RVLRMTEPG
+509 RVLRMTESVP
-518 RPDGAPGEGVAGG
+518 AG
-531 PEESGEPGAGEPG
+531 
-544 EPGGPGA
+544 
-551 GKPGESAAG
+551 
-560 TGADP
+560 
-565 VHGTDGGPVHGT
+565 
-577 DGDPAPGTGTAP
+577 
-589 APESDADPTPGT
+589 
-601 DADPDPDP
+601 
-609 APVESA
+609 SA
-615 HRLRCRLITVFALT
+615 HRLRCHLITVFALT
-629 ALGRLGESSRAA
+629 ALGRLTESEAA
-641 AALRRSCERGGEYWT
+641 ATALRRACERGGEFWT

-662 QLALITLLQGRP
+662 QLALIALFQGRP
-674 ADSAA
+674 AASAA
-679 HARAMLA
+679 HARSMLA

-695 GIALGLDLLAA
+695 GIALGLDILAA

-781 TSELHF
+781 RTELQL

>member
-1 MMTNVGFLPD
+1 MMTKVGFLPE

-17 GRRAELARLDTA
+17 GRRAELARLETA
-29 LATRRMTTLI
+29 LTTRRMTTLI
-39 GSGGVGKTRLAV
+39 GPGGVGKTRLAV

-100 LCEWLSDKRLL
+100 LCEWLSDKNLL
-111 LVLDSAEHLRTP
+111 LVLDSAEHLRGP

-130 LLTTS
+130 LITTS
-135 PGLTVLVTSRQPLDT
+135 PGLTVLVTSRQPLGT

-155 VRVPPLPVDGA
+155 VRIQPLPVDGA
-166 PDALRLFE
+166 PDALQLFE

-186 DAPGDRAAAADIC
+186 EAPGDRAAAADIC

-226 RIGTRFDAPAVA
+226 RIGTRFDAPVDA

-291 DEETAREVCTG
+291 DEEVAREVCTG
-302 GPLTPPEVDRALQ
+302 GPLTPHEVDRALQ

-321 VVQWDGTRYRML
+321 VVQRDGTRYRML

-340 RMWLTELGEE
+340 RMWLKELGEE

-366 RAHDG
+366 RAHEG
-371 WTGPDQISW
+371 WTGPDQITW
-380 YHTVADT
+380 YHTIADT
-387 HLDLCAALDHLLT
+387 HLDLCAALDHLLA
-400 HDVAAAQ
+400 HDVAGAQ

-435 AGPVDGPH
+435 AGPVEGPH

-478 RDDEGMLGATYLSG
+478 HDDEGMLGATYLSG
-492 LTQLMTGRP
+492 LTQLMNGEP

-509 RVLRMTEPG
+509 RVLRMTETAPS
-518 RPDGAPGEGVAGG
+518 DGASPEPRTTAADTSEAAGG
-531 PEESGEPGAGEPG
+531 SD
-544 EPGGPGA
+544 
-551 GKPGESAAG
+551 
-560 TGADP
+560 ADF
-565 VHGTDGGPVHGT
+565 DS
-577 DGDPAPGTGTAP
+577 DPAPM
-589 APESDADPTPGT
+589 
-601 DADPDPDP
+601 
-609 APVESA
+609 ESA

-629 ALGRLGESSRAA
+629 ALGRLTESGRAA
-641 AALRRSCERGGEYWT
+641 ATLRRSCELGGEYWT

-662 QLALITLLQGRP
+662 QLALIALLQGRP
-674 ADSAA
+674 EDSAT

-695 GIALGLDLLAA
+695 GIALGLDILAA

-739 ELGPVRET
+739 ELGAVRET
-747 CELQARAAVGDEA
+747 CELQARAAVGDAA

-769 SDNAEVGLAAAL
+769 ADNAEVGLAAAL
-781 TSELHF
+781 HSGLQL

>member
-1 MMTNVGFLPD
+1 MMTKVGFLPE

-17 GRRAELARLDTA
+17 GRRAELARLETA
-29 LATRRMTTLI
+29 LTTRRMTTLI
-39 GSGGVGKTRLAV
+39 GPGGVGKTRLAV

-100 LCEWLSDKRLL
+100 LCEWLSDKNLL
-111 LVLDSAEHLRTP
+111 LVLDSAEHLRGP

-130 LLTTS
+130 LITTS
-135 PGLTVLVTSRQPLDT
+135 PGLTVLVTSRQPLGT

-155 VRVPPLPVDGA
+155 VRIQPLPVDGA
-166 PDALRLFE
+166 PDALQLFE

-226 RIGTRFDAPAVA
+226 RIGTRFDAPVDA

-291 DEETAREVCTG
+291 DEEVAREVCTG
-302 GPLTPPEVDRALQ
+302 GPLTPHEVDRALQ

-321 VVQWDGTRYRML
+321 VVQRDGTRYRML

-340 RMWLTELGEE
+340 RMWLRELGEE

-371 WTGPDQISW
+371 WTGPDQVSW
-380 YHTVADT
+380 YHTIADT
-387 HLDLCAALDHLLT
+387 HLDLCAALDHLLA
-400 HDVAAAQ
+400 HDVAGAQ

-435 AGPVDGPH
+435 AGPVEGSH

-478 RDDEGMLGATYLSG
+478 HDDEGMLGATYLSG
-492 LTQLMTGRP
+492 LTQLMNGEP

-509 RVLRMTEPG
+509 RVLRMTETAPS
-518 RPDGAPGEGVAGG
+518 DGASPEPRTAAADTSEAAGG
-531 PEESGEPGAGEPG
+531 S
-544 EPGGPGA
+544 
-551 GKPGESAAG
+551 
-560 TGADP
+560 
-565 VHGTDGGPVHGT
+565 GTDF
-577 DGDPAPGTGTAP
+577 D
-589 APESDADPTPGT
+589 S
-601 DADPDPDP
+601 DP

-629 ALGRLGESSRAA
+629 ALGRLTESGRAA
-641 AALRRSCERGGEYWT
+641 ATLRRSCELGGEYWT

-662 QLALITLLQGRP
+662 QLALIALLQGRP
-674 ADSAA
+674 EDSAT

-695 GIALGLDLLAA
+695 GIALGLDILAA

-739 ELGPVRET
+739 ELGRVRET
-747 CELQARAAVGDEA
+747 CELQARAAVGDAA

-769 SDNAEVGLAAAL
+769 ADNAEVGLAAAL
-781 TSELHF
+781 HSGLQL

>member
-518 RPDGAPGEGVAGG
+518 RPDGAPGGGGGRGAGGVRGAGG
-531 PEESGEPGAGEPG
+531 PENRESPEGRGLENRGSPPLEPARTLCTEPMGTPPPEPEPPPPPNPMRTPTPPPEPPPPPPPKPMRTPPPEPMRTPTPPPPPPPSSPPTACAAASSPSSRSPRSAGSASPPGPPPPCAGPASGAV
-544 EPGGPGA
+544 
-551 GKPGESAAG
+551 S
-560 TGADP
+560 TG
-565 VHGTDGGPVHGT
+565 
-577 DGDPAPGTGTAP
+577 PAPT
-589 APESDADPTPGT
+589 PTT
-601 DADPDPDP
+601 
-609 APVESA
+609 
-615 HRLRCRLITVFALT
+615 
-629 ALGRLGESSRAA
+629 SS
-641 AALRRSCERGGEYWT
+641 
-656 RSYADY
+656 
-662 QLALITLLQGRP
+662 P
-674 ADSAA
+674 
-679 HARAMLA
+679 
-686 GKHRLRDSF
+686 
-695 GIALGLDLLAA
+695 
-706 AIAAQGAG
+706 
-714 AQAARVYGTGHAY
+714 
-727 WRMVGHPQRGTP
+727 
-739 ELGPVRET
+739 
-747 CELQARAAVGDEA
+747 
-760 YQRAFERGQ
+760 
-769 SDNAEVGLAAAL
+769 
-781 TSELHF
+781 

>member
-1 MMTNVGFLPD
+1 MTQVGFLPD

-17 GRRAELARLDTA
+17 GRRAELARLETA
-29 LATRRMTTLI
+29 LAERRMTTLI
-39 GSGGVGKTRLAV
+39 GPGGVGKTRLAV

-111 LVLDSAEHLRTP
+111 LVLDSAEHLRGP

-135 PGLTVLVTSRQPLDT
+135 PGLTVLVTSRQPLGT
-150 RGEHV
+150 RGEHT
-155 VRVPPLPVDGA
+155 VRIQPLPVDGA
-166 PDALRLFE
+166 PDALQLFE
-174 DRLRAGDPRAGL
+174 DRLRASDPHAGL

-226 RIGTRFDAPAVA
+226 RIGTRFDAPVDA

-291 DEETAREVCTG
+291 DEETAREVCTE
-302 GPLTPPEVDRALQ
+302 GPLTPHEVDRALQ

-321 VVQWDGTRYRML
+321 VVQRDGTRYRML

-340 RMWLTELGEE
+340 RMWLAELGEE

-371 WTGPDQISW
+371 WTGPDQVSW

-387 HLDLCAALDHLLT
+387 HLDLCAALDHLLA
-400 HDVAAAQ
+400 HDVADAQ

-435 AGPVDGPH
+435 AGPVEGPH

-478 RDDEGMLGATYLSG
+478 HDDEGMLGATYLSG
-492 LTQLMTGRP
+492 LTQLMNGEP

-509 RVLRMTEPG
+509 RVLRMTETAP
-518 RPDGAPGEGVAGG
+518 PDGG
-531 PEESGEPGAGEPG
+531 PAEQRPTATDTTYEPTSCEASSSEVGACEPGAS
-544 EPGGPGA
+544 GPTSSEA
-551 GKPGESAAG
+551 GRGLP
-560 TGADP
+560 
-565 VHGTDGGPVHGT
+565 
-577 DGDPAPGTGTAP
+577 
-589 APESDADPTPGT
+589 
-601 DADPDPDP
+601 
-609 APVESA
+609 PVESA
-615 HRLRCRLITVFALT
+615 HRLRCHLITVFALT
-629 ALGRLGESSRAA
+629 ALGRLTESGRAA
-641 AALRRSCERGGEYWT
+641 AELRRACERGGEYWT

-662 QLALITLLQGRP
+662 QLALIALLQGRP
-674 ADSAA
+674 EDSAA

-695 GIALGLDLLAA
+695 GIALGLDILAA

-769 SDNAEVGLAAAL
+769 TDNAEVGLAAAL
-781 TSELHF
+781 HSDLQL

>member
-1 MMTNVGFLPD
+1 MMTKVGFLPE

-29 LATRRMTTLI
+29 LTTRRMTTLI
-39 GSGGVGKTRLAV
+39 GPGGVGKTRLAV

-100 LCEWLSDKRLL
+100 LCEWLSDKNLL
-111 LVLDSAEHLRTP
+111 LVLDSAEHLRGP

-130 LLTTS
+130 LITTS
-135 PGLTVLVTSRQPLDT
+135 PGLTVLVTSRQPLGT

-155 VRVPPLPVDGA
+155 VRIQPLPVDGA
-166 PDALRLFE
+166 PDALQLFE

-226 RIGTRFDAPAVA
+226 RIGTRFDAPVDA

-291 DEETAREVCTG
+291 DEEVAREVCTG
-302 GPLTPPEVDRALQ
+302 GPLTPQEVDRALQ

-321 VVQWDGTRYRML
+321 VVQRDGTRYRML

-340 RMWLTELGEE
+340 RMWLRELGEE

-358 RSFLGLAR
+358 RTFLGLAR

-371 WTGPDQISW
+371 WTGPDQVSW
-380 YHTVADT
+380 YHTIADT
-387 HLDLCAALDHLLT
+387 HLDLCAALDHLLA
-400 HDVAAAQ
+400 HDVAGAQ

-435 AGPVDGPH
+435 AGPVEGPH

-478 RDDEGMLGATYLSG
+478 HDDEGMLGATYLSG
-492 LTQLMTGRP
+492 LTQLMNGEP

-509 RVLRMTEPG
+509 RVLRMTETAPS
-518 RPDGAPGEGVAGG
+518 DGASPEPRATAADTSEAAGG
-531 PEESGEPGAGEPG
+531 
-544 EPGGPGA
+544 
-551 GKPGESAAG
+551 
-560 TGADP
+560 
-565 VHGTDGGPVHGT
+565 
-577 DGDPAPGTGTAP
+577 
-589 APESDADPTPGT
+589 SDADF
-601 DADPDPDP
+601 DSDP

-629 ALGRLGESSRAA
+629 ALGRLTESGRAA
-641 AALRRSCERGGEYWT
+641 ATLRRSCELGGEYWT

-662 QLALITLLQGRP
+662 QLALIALLQGRP
-674 ADSAA
+674 EDSAT

-695 GIALGLDLLAA
+695 GIALGLDILAA

-739 ELGPVRET
+739 ELGAVRET
-747 CELQARAAVGDEA
+747 CELQARAAVGDAA

-769 SDNAEVGLAAAL
+769 ADNAEVGLAAAL
-781 TSELHF
+781 HSGLQL

>member
-1 MMTNVGFLPD
+1 MMTKVGFLPE

-17 GRRAELARLDTA
+17 GRRAELARLETA
-29 LATRRMTTLI
+29 LTTRRMTTLI
-39 GSGGVGKTRLAV
+39 GPGGVGKTRLAV

-100 LCEWLSDKRLL
+100 LCEWLSDKNLL
-111 LVLDSAEHLRTP
+111 LVLDSAEHLRGP

-130 LLTTS
+130 LITTS
-135 PGLTVLVTSRQPLDT
+135 PGLTVLVTSRQPLGT

-155 VRVPPLPVDGA
+155 VRIQPLPVDGA
-166 PDALRLFE
+166 PDALQLFE

-226 RIGTRFDAPAVA
+226 RIGTRFDAPVDA

-291 DEETAREVCTG
+291 DEEVAREVCTG
-302 GPLTPPEVDRALQ
+302 GPLTPHEVDRALQ

-321 VVQWDGTRYRML
+321 VVQRDGTRYRML

-340 RMWLTELGEE
+340 RMWLKELGEE

-366 RAHDG
+366 RAHEG
-371 WTGPDQISW
+371 WTGPDQITW
-380 YHTVADT
+380 YHTIADT
-387 HLDLCAALDHLLT
+387 HLDLCAALDHLLA
-400 HDVAAAQ
+400 HDVAGAQ

-435 AGPVDGPH
+435 AGPVEGPH

-478 RDDEGMLGATYLSG
+478 HDDEGMLGATYLSG
-492 LTQLMTGRP
+492 LTQLMNGEP

-509 RVLRMTEPG
+509 RVLRMTETAPS
-518 RPDGAPGEGVAGG
+518 DGASPEPRTTAADTSEAAGG
-531 PEESGEPGAGEPG
+531 SD
-544 EPGGPGA
+544 
-551 GKPGESAAG
+551 
-560 TGADP
+560 ADF
-565 VHGTDGGPVHGT
+565 DS
-577 DGDPAPGTGTAP
+577 DPAPM
-589 APESDADPTPGT
+589 
-601 DADPDPDP
+601 
-609 APVESA
+609 ESA

-629 ALGRLGESSRAA
+629 ALGRLTESGRAA
-641 AALRRSCERGGEYWT
+641 ATLRRSCELGGEYWT

-662 QLALITLLQGRP
+662 QLALIALLQGRP
-674 ADSAA
+674 EDSAT

-695 GIALGLDLLAA
+695 GIALGLDILAA

-739 ELGPVRET
+739 ELGAVRET
-747 CELQARAAVGDEA
+747 CELQARAAVGDDA

-769 SDNAEVGLAAAL
+769 ADNAEVGLAAAL
-781 TSELHF
+781 HSGLQL

>member
-1 MMTNVGFLPD
+1 MMTQVGFLPD

-39 GSGGVGKTRLAV
+39 GPGGVGKTRLAV

-111 LVLDSAEHLRTP
+111 LVLDSAEHLRGP

-130 LLTTS
+130 LITTS
-135 PGLTVLVTSRQPLDT
+135 PGLTVLVTSRQPLAT

-155 VRVPPLPVDGA
+155 VRIQPLPVDGA

-174 DRLRAGDPRAGL
+174 DRLRAADPHADL
-186 DAPGDRAAAADIC
+186 EAPGDRAAAADIC

-226 RIGTRFDAPAVA
+226 RIGTRFDAPVDA

-285 LLRTDF
+285 VLRTDF

-302 GPLTPPEVDRALQ
+302 GPLTPDAVDRALQ

-380 YHTVADT
+380 YHRISDT
-387 HLDLCAALDHLLT
+387 HLDLCAALDHLLA
-400 HDVAAAQ
+400 HDVTAAQ

-430 QRALD
+430 QRALE
-435 AGPVDGPH
+435 AGPVEGAH

-463 AEKYGALCTAIALYD
+463 AEKYGALCTATALYD
-478 RDDEGMLGATYLSG
+478 RDDDGMLGATYLSG
-492 LTQLMTGRP
+492 LTQLMTGEP

-509 RVLRMTEPG
+509 RVLRMTGPGRAEGEPG
-518 RPDGAPGEGVAGG
+518 SSGEGV
-531 PEESGEPGAGEPG
+531 SGAS
-544 EPGGPGA
+544 GGPG
-551 GKPGESAAG
+551 GSG
-560 TGADP
+560 
-565 VHGTDGGPVHGT
+565 
-577 DGDPAPGTGTAP
+577 
-589 APESDADPTPGT
+589 
-601 DADPDPDP
+601 
-609 APVESA
+609 ESA

-629 ALGRLGESSRAA
+629 ALGRLTESLPAA
-641 AALRRSCERGGEYWT
+641 TALRRSCERGGEYWT

-662 QLALITLLQGRP
+662 QLALIALLQGRP
-674 ADSAA
+674 EDSAA
-679 HARAMLA
+679 HARDMLA

-695 GIALGLDLLAA
+695 GIALGLDILAA

-739 ELGPVRET
+739 ELGAVREN

-769 SDNAEVGLAAAL
+769 ADNAEVGLAAAL
-781 TSELHF
+781 QSGLQP

>member
-1 MMTNVGFLPD
+1 MMTKVGFLPD

-17 GRRAELARLDTA
+17 GRRAELARLETA

-39 GSGGVGKTRLAV
+39 GPGGVGKTRLAL

-111 LVLDSAEHLRTP
+111 LVLDSAEHLRAP

-135 PGLTVLVTSRQPLDT
+135 PGLTVLVTSRQPLGT
-150 RGEHV
+150 RGEHA
-155 VRVPPLPVDGA
+155 VRIQPLPVDGA
-166 PDALRLFE
+166 PDALQLFE

-226 RIGTRFDAPAVA
+226 RIGTRFDAPVDA

-285 LLRTDF
+285 PLRTDF

-302 GPLTPPEVDRALQ
+302 GPLTPHGVDRALQ

-321 VVQWDGTRYRML
+321 VVQRDGTRYRML

-340 RMWLTELGEE
+340 RMWLAELGEE

-358 RSFLGLAR
+358 KSFLGLAR
-366 RAHDG
+366 RAHEG
-371 WTGPDQISW
+371 WTGPDQITW
-380 YHTVADT
+380 YHTVADA
-387 HLDLCAALDHLLT
+387 HLDLCAALDHLLA
-400 HDVAAAQ
+400 HDVAGAQ

-435 AGPVDGPH
+435 AGPVEGPH

-478 RDDEGMLGATYLSG
+478 HDDEGMLGATYLSG
-492 LTQLMTGRP
+492 LTQLMNGEP

-509 RVLRMTEPG
+509 RVLRMTETAP
-518 RPDGAPGEGVAGG
+518 PDGG
-531 PEESGEPGAGEPG
+531 PEGRRATATDTACDPAASGPGASEPGACEPTASESG
-544 EPGGPGA
+544 ASESTASEPGGD
-551 GKPGESAAG
+551 SA
-560 TGADP
+560 P
-565 VHGTDGGPVHGT
+565 L
-577 DGDPAPGTGTAP
+577 
-589 APESDADPTPGT
+589 
-601 DADPDPDP
+601 
-609 APVESA
+609 ESA

-629 ALGRLGESSRAA
+629 ALGRLTESGRAA

-662 QLALITLLQGRP
+662 QLALIALLQGRP
-674 ADSAA
+674 EASAV

-695 GIALGLDLLAA
+695 GIALGLDILAA

-769 SDNAEVGLAAAL
+769 ADNAEVGLAAAL
-781 TSELHF
+781 HSDLQL

>member
-1 MMTNVGFLPD
+1 MTKVGFLPE

-29 LATRRMTTLI
+29 LTTRRMTTLI
-39 GSGGVGKTRLAV
+39 GPGGVGKTRLAV

-66 WADLSPLYDDAL
+66 WADLSPLYDDTL

-111 LVLDSAEHLRTP
+111 LVLDSAEHLRAP

-130 LLTTS
+130 VLTTS
-135 PGLTVLVTSRQPLDT
+135 PGLTVLVTSRQPLGT

-155 VRVPPLPVDGA
+155 VRIQPLPVDGA
-166 PDALRLFE
+166 PDALQLFE

-186 DAPGDRAAAADIC
+186 DAPGDREAAADIC

-226 RIGTRFDAPAVA
+226 RIGTRFDAPVDA

-291 DEETAREVCTG
+291 DEEVAREVCAG
-302 GPLTPPEVDRALQ
+302 GPLTPDEVDRALQ

-321 VVQWDGTRYRML
+321 VLQCDGARYRML

-358 RSFLGLAR
+358 ASFLRLAR

-371 WTGPDQISW
+371 WTGPDQVSW
-380 YHTVADT
+380 YHKVADT
-387 HLDLCAALDHLLT
+387 HLDLCAALDHLLA
-400 HDVAAAQ
+400 HDVARAQ

-435 AGPVDGPH
+435 AGPADGPH

-463 AEKYGALCTAIALYD
+463 AEKYGALCTAIALHD

-509 RVLRMTEPG
+509 RVLRMTG
-518 RPDGAPGEGVAGG
+518 TRPSSGSPDRPPAG
-531 PEESGEPGAGEPG
+531 PRATARETGAG
-544 EPGGPGA
+544 
-551 GKPGESAAG
+551 AAG
-560 TGADP
+560 ETAGD
-565 VHGTDGGPVHGT
+565 TD
-577 DGDPAPGTGTAP
+577 DGLAPLDT
-589 APESDADPTPGT
+589 
-601 DADPDPDP
+601 
-609 APVESA
+609 A

-629 ALGRLGESSRAA
+629 ALGRLAEAGRAA
-641 AALRRSCERGGEYWT
+641 TALRRSCERGGEHWT

-662 QLALITLLQGRP
+662 QLALIALLQGRP
-674 ADSAA
+674 EASAT

-695 GIALGLDLLAA
+695 GIALGLDILAA

-739 ELGPVRET
+739 ELGAVRRTYER
-747 CELQARAAVGDEA
+747 QARAAVGDEA

-769 SDNAEVGLAAAL
+769 ADNAEVGLAAAL
-781 TSELHF
+781 HSELQL

>member
-1 MMTNVGFLPD
+1 MMTKVGFLPD

-17 GRRAELARLDTA
+17 GRRAELARLETA

-39 GSGGVGKTRLAV
+39 GPGGVGKTRLAL

-111 LVLDSAEHLRTP
+111 LVLDSAEHLRAP

-135 PGLTVLVTSRQPLDT
+135 PGLTVLVTSRQPLGT
-150 RGEHV
+150 RGEHA
-155 VRVPPLPVDGA
+155 VRIQPLPVDGA
-166 PDALRLFE
+166 PDALQLFE

-226 RIGTRFDAPAVA
+226 RIGTRFDAPVDA

-285 LLRTDF
+285 VLRTDF

-302 GPLTPPEVDRALQ
+302 GPLTPHDVDRALQ

-321 VVQWDGTRYRML
+321 VVQRDGTRYRML

-340 RMWLTELGEE
+340 RMWLAELGEE

-358 RSFLGLAR
+358 KSFLGLAR
-366 RAHDG
+366 RAHEG
-371 WTGPDQISW
+371 WTGPDQITW
-380 YHTVADT
+380 YHTVADA
-387 HLDLCAALDHLLT
+387 HLDLCAALDHLLAQ
-400 HDVAAAQ
+400 DVAGAQ

-435 AGPVDGPH
+435 AGPVEGPH

-478 RDDEGMLGATYLSG
+478 HDDEGMLGATYLSG
-492 LTQLMTGRP
+492 LTQLMNGDP

-509 RVLRMTEPG
+509 RVLRMTETAPPDGGPG
-518 RPDGAPGEGVAGG
+518 RRATATDTTSEPTASEPTAS
-531 PEESGEPGAGEPG
+531 ESGASESTAS
-544 EPGGPGA
+544 EPGGD
-551 GKPGESAAG
+551 SA
-560 TGADP
+560 P
-565 VHGTDGGPVHGT
+565 L
-577 DGDPAPGTGTAP
+577 
-589 APESDADPTPGT
+589 
-601 DADPDPDP
+601 
-609 APVESA
+609 ESA

-629 ALGRLGESSRAA
+629 ALGRLTESGRAA

-662 QLALITLLQGRP
+662 QLALIALLQGRP
-674 ADSAA
+674 EASAV

-695 GIALGLDLLAA
+695 GIALGLDILAA

-769 SDNAEVGLAAAL
+769 ADNAEVGLAAAL
-781 TSELHF
+781 HSDLQL

>member
-1 MMTNVGFLPD
+1 MMTQVGFLPD

-39 GSGGVGKTRLAV
+39 GPGGVGKTRLAV

-111 LVLDSAEHLRTP
+111 LVLDSAEHLRGP

-130 LLTTS
+130 LITTS
-135 PGLTVLVTSRQPLDT
+135 PGLTVLVTSRQPLAT

-155 VRVPPLPVDGA
+155 VRIQPLPVDGA

-174 DRLRAGDPRAGL
+174 DRLRAADPHADL
-186 DAPGDRAAAADIC
+186 EAPGDRAAAADIC

-226 RIGTRFDAPAVA
+226 RIGTRFDAPVDA

-285 LLRTDF
+285 VLRTDF

-302 GPLTPPEVDRALQ
+302 GPLTPDAVDRALQ

-380 YHTVADT
+380 YHRISDT
-387 HLDLCAALDHLLT
+387 HLDLCAALDHLLA
-400 HDVAAAQ
+400 HDVTAAQ

-430 QRALD
+430 QRALE
-435 AGPVDGPH
+435 AGPVEGTH

-463 AEKYGALCTAIALYD
+463 AEKYGALCTATALYD
-478 RDDEGMLGATYLSG
+478 RDDDGMLGATYLSG
-492 LTQLMTGRP
+492 LTQLMTGEP

-518 RPDGAPGEGVAGG
+518 RTEGEPGSSGEGVSGA
-531 PEESGEPGAGEPG
+531 SGEPGGSG
-544 EPGGPGA
+544 
-551 GKPGESAAG
+551 
-560 TGADP
+560 
-565 VHGTDGGPVHGT
+565 
-577 DGDPAPGTGTAP
+577 
-589 APESDADPTPGT
+589 
-601 DADPDPDP
+601 
-609 APVESA
+609 ESA

-629 ALGRLGESSRAA
+629 ALGRLTESLPAA
-641 AALRRSCERGGEYWT
+641 TALRRSCERGGEYWT

-662 QLALITLLQGRP
+662 QLALIALLQGRP
-674 ADSAA
+674 EDSAA
-679 HARAMLA
+679 HARDMLA

-695 GIALGLDLLAA
+695 GIALGLDILAA

-714 AQAARVYGTGHAY
+714 ARAARVYGTGHAY

-739 ELGPVRET
+739 ELGAVREN

-769 SDNAEVGLAAAL
+769 ADNAEVGLAAAL
-781 TSELHF
+781 QSGLQP

>member
-1 MMTNVGFLPD
+1 MMTKVGFLPE

-17 GRRAELARLDTA
+17 GRRAELARLETA
-29 LATRRMTTLI
+29 LTTRRMTTLI
-39 GSGGVGKTRLAV
+39 GPGGVGKTRLAV

-100 LCEWLSDKRLL
+100 LCEWLSDKNLL
-111 LVLDSAEHLRTP
+111 LVLDSAEHLRGP

-130 LLTTS
+130 LITTS
-135 PGLTVLVTSRQPLDT
+135 PGLTVLVTSRQPLGT

-155 VRVPPLPVDGA
+155 VRIQPLPVDGA
-166 PDALRLFE
+166 PDALQLFE

-226 RIGTRFDAPAVA
+226 RIGTRFDAPVDA

-291 DEETAREVCTG
+291 DEEVAREVCTG
-302 GPLTPPEVDRALQ
+302 GPLTPHEVDRALQ

-321 VVQWDGTRYRML
+321 VVQRDGTRYRML

-340 RMWLTELGEE
+340 RMWLRELGEE

-371 WTGPDQISW
+371 WTGPDQVSW
-380 YHTVADT
+380 YHTIADT
-387 HLDLCAALDHLLT
+387 HLDLCAALDHLLA
-400 HDVAAAQ
+400 HDVAGAQ

-435 AGPVDGPH
+435 AGPVEGSH

-478 RDDEGMLGATYLSG
+478 HDDEGMLGATYLSG
-492 LTQLMTGRP
+492 LTQLMNGEP

-509 RVLRMTEPG
+509 RVLRMTETAPS
-518 RPDGAPGEGVAGG
+518 DGASPEPRTAADTSEAAGG
-531 PEESGEPGAGEPG
+531 S
-544 EPGGPGA
+544 
-551 GKPGESAAG
+551 
-560 TGADP
+560 
-565 VHGTDGGPVHGT
+565 GTDF
-577 DGDPAPGTGTAP
+577 D
-589 APESDADPTPGT
+589 S
-601 DADPDPDP
+601 DP

-629 ALGRLGESSRAA
+629 ALGRLTESGRAA
-641 AALRRSCERGGEYWT
+641 ATLRRSCELGGEYWT

-662 QLALITLLQGRP
+662 QLALIALLQGRP
-674 ADSAA
+674 EDSAT

-695 GIALGLDLLAA
+695 GIALGLDILAA

-747 CELQARAAVGDEA
+747 CELQARAAVGDAA

-769 SDNAEVGLAAAL
+769 ADNAEVGLAAAL
-781 TSELHF
+781 HSGLQL

>member
-1 MMTNVGFLPD
+1 MMTQVGFLPD

-39 GSGGVGKTRLAV
+39 GPGGVGKTRLAV

-111 LVLDSAEHLRTP
+111 LVLDSAEHLRGP

-130 LLTTS
+130 LITTS

-155 VRVPPLPVDGA
+155 VRIQPLPVDGA
-166 PDALRLFE
+166 PDALQLFE
-174 DRLRAGDPRAGL
+174 DRLRAADPNADL
-186 DAPGDRAAAADIC
+186 EAPGDRAAAADIC

-226 RIGTRFDAPAVA
+226 RIGTRFDAPVDA

-285 LLRTDF
+285 VLRTDF
-291 DEETAREVCTG
+291 DEATAREVCTG
-302 GPLTPPEVDRALQ
+302 GPLTPDAVDRALQ

-380 YHTVADT
+380 YHRISDT
-387 HLDLCAALDHLLT
+387 HLDLCAALDHLLA
-400 HDVAAAQ
+400 HDVTAAQ
-407 EMAGRVGFFWACCG
+407 EMAGLVGFFWACCG

-430 QRALD
+430 QRALG
-435 AGPVDGPH
+435 AGPVEGAH
-443 RTRLQW
+443 LTRLQW

-463 AEKYGALCTAIALYD
+463 AEKYGALCTATALYD
-478 RDDEGMLGATYLSG
+478 RDDDGMLGATYLSG
-492 LTQLMTGRP
+492 LTQLMTGEP

-518 RPDGAPGEGVAGG
+518 RAEGEPGSSGEGQPGASG
-531 PEESGEPGAGEPG
+531 ESGEPRPYGESGEAGEPELSEWPGVPGASG
-544 EPGGPGA
+544 EPGGPG
-551 GKPGESAAG
+551 
-560 TGADP
+560 
-565 VHGTDGGPVHGT
+565 
-577 DGDPAPGTGTAP
+577 
-589 APESDADPTPGT
+589 
-601 DADPDPDP
+601 
-609 APVESA
+609 ESA

-629 ALGRLGESSRAA
+629 ALGRLTESLPAA
-641 AALRRSCERGGEYWT
+641 TALRRSCERGGEYWT

-662 QLALITLLQGRP
+662 QLALIALLQGRP
-674 ADSAA
+674 EDSAA
-679 HARAMLA
+679 HARDMLA

-695 GIALGLDLLAA
+695 GIALGLDILAA

-739 ELGPVRET
+739 ELGAVREN

-769 SDNAEVGLAAAL
+769 ADNAEVGLAAAL
-781 TSELHF
+781 QSGLQP

>member
-1 MMTNVGFLPD
+1 MMTKVGFLPE

-29 LATRRMTTLI
+29 LTTRRMTTLI
-39 GSGGVGKTRLAV
+39 GPGGVGKTRLAV

-100 LCEWLSDKRLL
+100 LCEWLSDKNLL
-111 LVLDSAEHLRTP
+111 LVLDSAEHLRGP

-130 LLTTS
+130 LITTS
-135 PGLTVLVTSRQPLDT
+135 PGLTVLVTSRQPLGT

-155 VRVPPLPVDGA
+155 VRIQPLPVDGA
-166 PDALRLFE
+166 PDALQLFE

-226 RIGTRFDAPAVA
+226 RIGTRFDAPVDA

-291 DEETAREVCTG
+291 DEEVAREVCTG
-302 GPLTPPEVDRALQ
+302 GPLTPQEVDRALQ

-321 VVQWDGTRYRML
+321 VVQRDGTRYRML

-340 RMWLTELGEE
+340 RMWLRELGEE

-371 WTGPDQISW
+371 WTGPDQVSW
-380 YHTVADT
+380 YHTIADT
-387 HLDLCAALDHLLT
+387 HLDLCAALDHLLA
-400 HDVAAAQ
+400 HDVAGAQ

-435 AGPVDGPH
+435 AGPVEGPH

-478 RDDEGMLGATYLSG
+478 HDDEGMLGATYLSG
-492 LTQLMTGRP
+492 LTQLMNGEP

-509 RVLRMTEPG
+509 RVLRMTETAPS
-518 RPDGAPGEGVAGG
+518 DGASPEPRTTAADTSEAAGG
-531 PEESGEPGAGEPG
+531 
-544 EPGGPGA
+544 
-551 GKPGESAAG
+551 
-560 TGADP
+560 
-565 VHGTDGGPVHGT
+565 
-577 DGDPAPGTGTAP
+577 
-589 APESDADPTPGT
+589 SDADF
-601 DADPDPDP
+601 DSDSDP

-629 ALGRLGESSRAA
+629 ALGRLTESGRAA
-641 AALRRSCERGGEYWT
+641 ATLRRSCELGGEYWT

-662 QLALITLLQGRP
+662 QLALIALLQGRP
-674 ADSAA
+674 EDSAT

-695 GIALGLDLLAA
+695 GIALGLDILAA

-739 ELGPVRET
+739 ELGAVRET
-747 CELQARAAVGDEA
+747 CELQARAAVGDAA

-769 SDNAEVGLAAAL
+769 ADNAEVGLAAAL
-781 TSELHF
+781 HSGLQL

>member
-1 MMTNVGFLPD
+1 MMTKVGFLPE

-17 GRRAELARLDTA
+17 GRRAELARLETA
-29 LATRRMTTLI
+29 LTTRRMTTLI
-39 GSGGVGKTRLAV
+39 GPGGVGKTRLAV

-100 LCEWLSDKRLL
+100 LCEWLSDKNLL
-111 LVLDSAEHLRTP
+111 LVLDSAEHLRGP

-130 LLTTS
+130 LITTS
-135 PGLTVLVTSRQPLDT
+135 PGLTVLVTSRQPLGT

-155 VRVPPLPVDGA
+155 VRIQPLPVDGA
-166 PDALRLFE
+166 PDALQLFE

-226 RIGTRFDAPAVA
+226 RIGTRFDAPVDA

-291 DEETAREVCTG
+291 DEEVAREVCTG
-302 GPLTPPEVDRALQ
+302 GPLTPHEVDRALQ

-321 VVQWDGTRYRML
+321 VVQRDGTRYRML

-340 RMWLTELGEE
+340 RMWLRELGEE

-371 WTGPDQISW
+371 WTGPDQVSW
-380 YHTVADT
+380 YHTIADT
-387 HLDLCAALDHLLT
+387 HLDLCAALDHLLA
-400 HDVAAAQ
+400 HDVAGAQ

-435 AGPVDGPH
+435 AGPVEGSH

-478 RDDEGMLGATYLSG
+478 HDDEGMLGATYLSG
-492 LTQLMTGRP
+492 LTQLMNGEP

-509 RVLRMTEPG
+509 RVLRMTETAPS
-518 RPDGAPGEGVAGG
+518 DGASPEPRTAAADTSEAAGG
-531 PEESGEPGAGEPG
+531 S
-544 EPGGPGA
+544 
-551 GKPGESAAG
+551 
-560 TGADP
+560 
-565 VHGTDGGPVHGT
+565 GTDF
-577 DGDPAPGTGTAP
+577 D
-589 APESDADPTPGT
+589 S
-601 DADPDPDP
+601 DP

-629 ALGRLGESSRAA
+629 ALGRLTESGRAA
-641 AALRRSCERGGEYWT
+641 ATLRRSCELGGEYWT

-662 QLALITLLQGRP
+662 QLALIALLQDRP
-674 ADSAA
+674 EDSAT

-695 GIALGLDLLAA
+695 GIALGLDILAA

-747 CELQARAAVGDEA
+747 CELQARAAVGDAA

-769 SDNAEVGLAAAL
+769 ADNAEVGLAAAL
-781 TSELHF
+781 HSGLQL